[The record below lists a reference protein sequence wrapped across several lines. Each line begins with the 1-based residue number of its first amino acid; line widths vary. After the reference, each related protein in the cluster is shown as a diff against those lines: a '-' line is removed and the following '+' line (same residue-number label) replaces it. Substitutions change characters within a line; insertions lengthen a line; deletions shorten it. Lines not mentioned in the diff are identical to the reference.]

1 MKKILVV
8 VDMQNDFIDGALG
21 TPEAER
27 IVPAVIEKIKSY
39 PKENV
44 YFTMDTH
51 YAETY
56 LKTEEGK
63 NLPILHC
70 ISDTDGW
77 ELHKDILPLVDDF
90 NIYEKH
96 TFGSLPLA
104 HELYGKYFSNKEYL
118 SNKEVFEIELV
129 GLCTDICVISNAI
142 LLKTLIPEAK
152 ISVDVRCCA
161 GTTPEKHYAA
171 IETMKSCQI
180 HIV

>member
-1 MKKILVV
+1 MKKFLVV

-27 IVPAVIEKIKSY
+27 IIPAVIEKIKSY
-39 PKENV
+39 PKEDV

-56 LKTEEGK
+56 LRTEEGK

-96 TFGSLPLA
+96 NFGSVPLA
-104 HELYGKYFSNKEYL
+104 QELYGKCWFNGDEF
-118 SNKEVFEIELV
+118 FEIELV

-142 LLKTLIPEAK
+142 LLKTFIPQAK
-152 ISVDVRCCA
+152 ISVDAHCCA
-161 GTTPEKHYAA
+161 GTTPERHYAA

-180 HIV
+180 HII

>member
-1 MKKILVV
+1 MKKYLVV

-39 PKENV
+39 PKEDV

-56 LKTEEGK
+56 FSTEEGK

-70 ISDTDGW
+70 VSDTDGW

-90 NIYEKH
+90 NVYEKH
-96 TFGSLPLA
+96 TFGSFPLA
-104 HELYGKYFSNKEYL
+104 QELYGKRFFNKE
-118 SNKEVFEIELV
+118 EDFEIELV
-129 GLCTDICVISNAI
+129 GLCTDICVVSNAT
-142 LLKTLIPEAK
+142 LLKTLIPQAK
-152 ISVDVRCCA
+152 ISVDVHCCA
-161 GTTPEKHYAA
+161 GTTPERHYAA

-180 HIV
+180 RIV